1 MNQYPEIEKVLT
13 DASLIDEI
21 VYECR
26 QILKGIIVKD
36 EEQANLNET
45 LKSLRESDLYHEIQ
59 CGTDIFSNYEYTYD
73 IFMKIPSMTPD
84 RAIMYAK
91 EQLPIPE
98 GLKPELQRLAREKWL
113 ANYEETNEYYRKI
126 NGKPRM
132 GDPGVWLTNEE
143 YNMIPVESFD
153 ISKPVHEATTSEA
166 ALLYS
171 LGVIDHIKNRLAES
185 GVTIDKYEYLDHLGD
200 RAIDPYIARRT
211 PQFGLLYIPPVD
223 SPEVSRKWIER
234 FEINRVYCLKT
245 IYSEAYHFHSKYYDR
260 IMIMLIIIMTFDD
273 MIVFSP
279 EYIID
284 RDLFDLRT
292 IQYLFEASG
301 VEFYPEIPLKYQ
313 KRLVKN
319 LNRLIKYKSSAKC
332 MIDIVSLFGYDNI
345 ELFKYYLMKTPVVN
359 EDGTYRKDTITDPET
374 GEEVEDLEGN
384 FELKFL
390 KVPLL
395 GIADDYI
402 QNPFQYR
409 DYDETAANDIWWNGV
424 YTQEY
429 VKHTILQHEF
439 DLHISK
445 YISVDTVY
453 SMAEMQFQMV
463 YFMNMLLYSDVN
475 TDALLVDVPEISS
488 SIQFKLTDLI
498 IMLFALGYMYL
509 DTKDNI
515 IYDPIQTIAILGFNF
530 ETDLDKL
537 AKYVEDHGMTIEEV
551 GLDKFINPN
560 PTGIRT
566 WDYLEEVYTS
576 NKQVYDKLVW
586 LMNNANNYDEYLVYR
601 EVYEAL
607 YVTYLSFDM
616 FREYSINGEAPKT
629 YTEYLKNC
637 NVSLYNVLLN
647 TDQIQKETEKK
658 QEISRVINFIVE
670 DIYVYLDKDIF
681 RYVFNGIPTVGLDY
695 IRKYVMLI
703 INFFKSYKV
712 DVIES
717 NIILKFDDRLH
728 NKVRIYD
735 RILFHYIYTR
745 TDKIPVSDCV
755 RFFNTFHWKENIP
768 VVEKLLLDVT
778 YWKEKHFIDEVPV
791 DDRDHWREILVTF
804 DAWHDHIPVT
814 DIVAQMN
821 HVYTWG
827 DQIGVADC
835 MKPTVYKNPHDRVD
849 ITEGLYFK
857 YIDEH
862 EPLT

>member
-26 QILKGIIVKD
+26 QILKGIVVKD
-36 EEQANLNET
+36 EEQATQKET
-45 LKSLRESDLYHEIQ
+45 IKSLRESDLYHEIQ
-59 CGTDIFSNYEYTYD
+59 CGTDMFSNYEYTYD

-113 ANYEETNEYYRKI
+113 ANYEETNEYYREL
-126 NGKPRM
+126 NGKPM
-132 GDPGVWLTNEE
+132 NGDSGIYLTAEE

-153 ISKPVHEATTSEA
+153 ISKPVHEATVSEA

-171 LGVIDHIKNRLAES
+171 AGVIDHIKERCPGNR
-185 GVTIDKYEYLDHLGD
+185 YLDHLGD

-223 SPEVSRKWIER
+223 SPEVSRKWMER

-245 IYSEAYHFHSKYYDR
+245 IYSEAYHFHSPYYDR
-260 IMIMLIIIMTFDD
+260 FMIMLIIIMTFDD

-284 RDLFDLRT
+284 RELFDLRT

-301 VEFYPEIPLKYQ
+301 VEFYPQIPMKYQ
-313 KRLVKN
+313 KRLIKN

-332 MIDIVSLFGYDNI
+332 MVDIVSLFGYDNM
-345 ELFKYYLMKTPVVN
+345 ELFKYYLMKTPVLN
-359 EDGTYRKDTITDPET
+359 EDGTYRKDTITDPDT
-374 GEEVEDLEGN
+374 GEEIEDLEGN
-384 FELKFL
+384 YELRFL

-395 GIADDYI
+395 DIADNYI
-402 QNPFQYR
+402 QDPFQWV

-453 SMAEMQFQMV
+453 SLAEMQFQMV
-463 YFMNMLLYSDVN
+463 YFMNMLLYSEVN
-475 TDALLVDVPEISS
+475 TDMLLVDVPEISS
-488 SIQFKLTDLI
+488 SVQFKLVDLI
-498 IMLFALGYMYL
+498 IMLFALSYMYL

-515 IYDPIQTIAILGFNF
+515 IYDPIQSIAILGFNF

-537 AKYVEDHGMTIEEV
+537 AKFVEDHGMTLEEV

-560 PTGIRT
+560 PVGIRS
-566 WDYLEEVYTS
+566 WDELEKVYLS
-576 NKQVYDKLVW
+576 NKEVYDKLVW
-586 LMNNANNYDEYLVYR
+586 LMNNANNYDEYLVYK
-601 EVYEAL
+601 EVYESL

-616 FREYSINGEAPKT
+616 FREFSINGQAPKT
-629 YTEYLKNC
+629 YTDFLRNS
-637 NVSLYNVLLN
+637 NMALYNVLMN
-647 TDQIQKETEKK
+647 CDQVQKETERK
-658 QEISRVINFIVE
+658 QEITRVINFIVE

-681 RYVFNGIPTVGLDY
+681 KYVFNGIPTINLDY
-695 IRKYVMLI
+695 IRQYIFLI

-712 DVIES
+712 DVINA
-717 NIILKFDDRLH
+717 NIIYKFDDRLH

-735 RILFHYIYTR
+735 KILFNYVYTR
-745 TDKIPVSDCV
+745 TDKIPTADCV
-755 RFFNTFHWKENIP
+755 KFYNHFNWKEPIP
-768 VVEKLLLDVT
+768 IIDKMILDIT
-778 YWKEKHFIDEVPV
+778 YWKERHFIDTVPV
-791 DDRDHWREILVTF
+791 DDRDHWKEILVTF
-804 DAWHDHIPVT
+804 DAWHDHVPVT

-821 HVYTWG
+821 HTYHWG
-827 DQIGVADC
+827 DHTGVSDC
-835 MKPTVYKNPHDRVD
+835 MKPTVHKNIHDRVSID
-849 ITEGLYFK
+849 EGLYFK
-857 YIDEH
+857 YIDEY
-862 EPLT
+862 EPIT